1 MAIHDLGYL
10 YCCISSFKNK
20 FMKRMVKDI
29 MMGADPI
36 LPDEPLTSDQ
46 EKQVHQGVFDQ
57 LDSINIFC
65 QPLHEFVLET

>member
-1 MAIHDLGYL
+1 
-10 YCCISSFKNK
+10 
-20 FMKRMVKDI
+20 MKRMVKDI

-57 LDSINIFC
+57 LDSINNWLCAKFIWVKDRQLLGGYMLGF
-65 QPLHEFVLET
+65 LFSWL

>member
-1 MAIHDLGYL
+1 
-10 YCCISSFKNK
+10 
-20 FMKRMVKDI
+20 MKRMVKDI